1 MLDGKL
7 PLASRLCTLAH
18 DLREVISELKPD
30 EMSLESAFHG
40 INARSA
46 LVLGHAR
53 GVIMLVGAEAG
64 LPIGEYP
71 PATVKRAVAGHGRA
85 TKQDVQKM
93 ISWLCG
99 LSTPPPS
106 DAADAVAIALCHAF
120 HRRSLARRAD
130 AVASSR

>member
-18 DLREVISELKPD
+18 DLREVIGELKPD
-30 EMSLESAFHG
+30 ELSLESAFHG

-53 GVIMLVGAEAG
+53 GVIMLVGAEAN
-64 LPIGEYP
+64 LPIGEYS
-71 PATVKRAVAGHGRA
+71 PAMVKRAVAGHGQA

-93 ISWLCG
+93 VSWLCG
-99 LSTPPPS
+99 LATPPPS

-130 AVASSR
+130 VVASSR